1 MLSMQRITYHTNIPE
16 LKDFMENLPDI
27 FSREG
32 KTIKSGRN
40 KIKIIEYGGVP
51 LCVKSFIKVSV
62 FNRIMYS
69 WFRATKAKRS
79 FQIAEKLIK
88 KGIETPFPMGYAEVT
103 GKGGMIRTSF
113 YVSAFLEHEWMLGDV
128 LPEEHPEG
136 KQIISEYARFM
147 AKKVHPA
154 GVWHKDMSNGNVLI
168 NRYRSEYS
176 FALIDLNRTRF
187 KKKIKPEKGLHN
199 LRRHMAGNL
208 QTTILAEQYALA
220 SNRDPKKFVSRLFR
234 SQVNF
239 ESRRKRSKKILHSLN
254 PMQKE
259 KK

>member
-1 MLSMQRITYHTNIPE
+1 MLSMPRIIYHTNIPE

-27 FSREG
+27 FNTEG

-51 LCVKSFIKVSV
+51 LCVKSFIKVSA

-69 WFRATKAKRS
+69 WFRATKAQRS

-88 KGIETPFPMGYAEVT
+88 KGIPTPFPMGYAKVV
-103 GKGGMIRTSF
+103 GKGGMVRTSF
-113 YVSAFLEHEWMLGDV
+113 YVSAFLEHKWTLGDI

-147 AKKVHPA
+147 AKKVHPS
-154 GVWHKDMSNGNVLI
+154 GIWHKDMSNGNVLI
-168 NRYRSEYS
+168 NRYRGGYS
-176 FALIDLNRTRF
+176 FALIDLNRIKF
-187 KKKIKPEKGLHN
+187 KKKNTPEDGLHN
-199 LRRHMAGNL
+199 LRRHTAGNL
-208 QTTILAEQYALA
+208 QTTILGEQYALA
-220 SNRDPKKFVSRLFR
+220 CNRDPKKFVYRLFR
-234 SQVNF
+234 SQVTF
-239 ESRRKRSKKILHSLN
+239 ASRRKRSKKILHSLN
-254 PMQKE
+254 PVWQK